1 MKSSLP
7 FGRLL
12 LLFTLWRQLN
22 VDAIREIVA
31 IGDSITDSCQY
42 GTKYIVDEALDS
54 NKVPRSLTSVIPT
67 S

>member
-1 MKSSLP
+1 MTSSLP

-12 LLFTLWRQLN
+12 LLFTLWLK

-42 GTKYIVDEALDS
+42 GAKHVVDEALDS
-54 NKVPRSLTSVIPT
+54 NKVPRFLTSVIPT